1 MSSRTKSRKRAIDA
15 LFAADIRSVSASETL
30 VEASEA
36 NSDRQNQDV
45 IFAYAREIVLGF
57 ESHKDEVDAYLEAY
71 SQGWALERMPALDRA
86 IMRVATWEIIFN
98 DDIPDAVAV
107 NEAVEIAK
115 EYSTDDSPNFINGLL
130 QKISS
135 TKRAL

>member
-1 MSSRTKSRKRAIDA
+1 LSSRTKSRKRAIDA